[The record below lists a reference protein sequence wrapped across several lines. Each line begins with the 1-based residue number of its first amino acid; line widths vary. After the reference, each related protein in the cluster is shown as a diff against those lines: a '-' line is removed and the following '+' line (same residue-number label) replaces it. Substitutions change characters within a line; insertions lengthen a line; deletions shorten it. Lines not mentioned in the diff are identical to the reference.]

1 MPLDP
6 VPWFAQD
13 SERLRRD
20 RAEVQRFAPDLNA
33 VEPTPEDASGGWS
46 GRLPLWPFD
55 RNAPDGLASRFPA
68 GGLLVDVR
76 YVPAYPM
83 LPPEIFPVYP
93 EPELYERSQA
103 VWHVLPHG
111 ALCLLQSAGQWQPE
125 ASLTELLLKAA
136 GWHLEY
142 SLMKRDLLD
151 RMSESGIVSDGS
163 YDHHFI
169 AGAP

>member
-1 MPLDP
+1 MDP

-13 SERLRRD
+13 PRRLRRD
-20 RAEVQRFAPDLNA
+20 REEVQRFAPDLKV
-33 VEPTPEDASGGWS
+33 VEPSLEGPCGGWS

-55 RNAPDGLASRFPA
+55 REAPDGLASRFPD
-68 GGLLVDVR
+68 GGLLVEIR

-83 LPPEIFPVYP
+83 LPPEIFPVDP
-93 EPELYERSQA
+93 EPELHERSQA

-111 ALCLLQSAGQWQPE
+111 ALCLLQSTGQWQPE

-142 SLMKRDLLD
+142 SLVKREVLP
-151 RMSESGIVSDGS
+151 RMSENGIVSDGAS
-163 YDHHFI
+163 DHHFN
-169 AGAP
+169 AGAS